1 MSLETDIKNMV
12 ESIGLKLYDTATVSE
27 HGETIFRISVM
38 APEGQVSMEKCVE
51 ATHLISPLLDV
62 TPPVSGEY
70 RLEVSSP
77 GIERKLKRLDHFE
90 NSIGEKVSVTTRGQ
104 EKIAGTLK
112 RVEGETLYIA
122 TSDEDEVSVDFSEVS
137 KAKTYFEW

>member
-1 MSLETDIKNMV
+1 MSLESDIKKMV
-12 ESIGLKLYDTATVSE
+12 ESIGLSLYDTAIMSE
-27 HGETIFRISVM
+27 NENTIFRVSVT
-38 APEGQVSMEKCVE
+38 APGGVSLDQCVE

-77 GIERKLKRLDHFE
+77 GIERKLKTLEHFA
-90 NSIGEKVSVTTRGQ
+90 NSIGEKVVCSTINK
-104 EKIAGTLK
+104 EKFDGEVIA
-112 RVEGETLYIA
+112 V
-122 TSDEDEVSVDFSEVS
+122 EDEEIVIKTKEGSEARVPFRSIS